1 MLWCCALALAGGLP
15 TGRVTLDVEAYGERL
30 AGVIL
35 ADTAA
40 LAPGVR
46 LMKGTEPVS
55 GRVEL
60 LTSMK
65 VDRAGVRAKLDGG
78 SESLIAFDDNGDGY
92 LDASDPSFAALA
104 LFVDANGDG
113 EPQEGEVR
121 PLGSLGIEWISRY
134 GQVSFAERR
143 TKVAP

>member
-1 MLWCCALALAGGLP
+1 MLWWCGALALAGGLP
-15 TGRVTLDVEAYGERL
+15 MGRLTLDVEAYGERL

-55 GRVEL
+55 GRV
-60 LTSMK
+60 
-65 VDRAGVRAKLDGG
+65 
-78 SESLIAFDDNGDGY
+78 
-92 LDASDPSFAALA
+92 
-104 LFVDANGDG
+104 ANGDG